1 VRHRIRSKLTFANV
15 MSLIAVFLVIGGSAY
30 AGTKLNGK
38 KLKNNSVGPVKLHC
52 PSAASSRTGDICYSG
67 LQPATDWI
75 KAIQNGCPSKNL
87 RLPTNGEALLVTR
100 AAGGETWTDD
110 VITPNTTGEAGRV
123 EGGVVFSTALAS
135 SHAYRCVA
143 IAG

>member
-1 VRHRIRSKLTFANV
+1 MRRIRSKLTFANV
-15 MSLIAVFLVIGGSAY
+15 MSMVAVFLVIGGSAY

-52 PSAASSRTGDICYSG
+52 PTAAPNRTGDICFGASN
-67 LQPATDWI
+67 AAADWFT
-75 KAIQNGCPSKNL
+75 AVQNVCPSQNL
-87 RLPTNGEALLVTR
+87 RVPTSGEALLVTK

-110 VITPNTTGEAGRV
+110 AIVQGPGGGAARV
-123 EGGVVFSTALAS
+123 QGGVVIFAAYTEL
-135 SHAYRCVA
+135 HAYRCVA